1 MAARRILIADDVAF
15 FRQTLKDLLAGEGF
29 EVVAEASNGAEAVE
43 MTKAHAPDIVL
54 LDVVMP
60 EKNGLEAAR
69 EIIRLKLPLKIVM
82 CSSLGYE
89 PIVKEALKAGASAYI
104 LKPFDK
110 VSVLKALSSLEKPD
124 AG

>member
-1 MAARRILIADDVAF
+1 MAAKRIIIADDVAF
-15 FRQTLKDLLAGEGF
+15 FRQTLKDILTGEGF
-29 EVVAEASNGAEAVE
+29 EVVAEASNGTEAVE

-69 EIIRLKLPLKIVM
+69 EIIRLKLPVNIVM

-89 PIVKEALKAGASAYI
+89 PIVKEAIKAGASAYI
-104 LKPFDK
+104 LKPFDR
-110 VSVLKALSSLEKPD
+110 VSVLEALGSLKKPN
-124 AG
+124 AE

>member
-1 MAARRILIADDVAF
+1 MAAKRILIADDVAF
-15 FRQTLKDLLAGEGF
+15 FRHTLKDILTDDGF
-29 EVVAEASNGAEAVE
+29 EIVAEASNGAEAVE
-43 MTKAHAPDIVL
+43 MAKAHAPDIVL

-110 VSVLKALSSLEKPD
+110 ASVLKALSGLKKPD
-124 AG
+124 DE